1 MDLIYSHS
9 MLYFSMEFFI
19 SARLQLGISIRWRVN
34 KSSRVY
40 SSVSDSLYVIQA
52 YIYINSL

>member
-52 YIYINSL
+52 YI